1 VIQPVVSDRLL
12 CIFQYPLIRCRG
24 LAKISTKRIL
34 FILIEYIHSG
44 AMSSIILVR
53 YLINNYLSEI
63 ALKGDLIVI

>member
-12 CIFQYPLIRCRG
+12 CAFQNPLIRCRG
-24 LAKISTKRIL
+24 LGKISTKRIL

-44 AMSSIILVR
+44 EMSSKILAW

-63 ALKGDLIVI
+63 AMKGDLIVI